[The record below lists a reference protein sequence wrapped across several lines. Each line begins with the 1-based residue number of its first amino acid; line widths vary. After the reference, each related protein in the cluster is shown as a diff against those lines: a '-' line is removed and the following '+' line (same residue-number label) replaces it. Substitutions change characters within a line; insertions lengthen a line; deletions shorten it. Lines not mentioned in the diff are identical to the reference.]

1 MGSGD
6 EASWQWDEDDGGR
19 AAGAP
24 ADVVSGGDG
33 DGPRPTRRRLL
44 TGAGVLAAGAAV
56 WGVSRAVG
64 GSDPA
69 PPKPRPLPTRVAG
82 PEPVWVHQGSE
93 PMTPGRLR
101 GRLFAPVYVTRAGL
115 HLLDPET
122 GAVTATVEER
132 SPGDRPDDFPLFVED
147 GRLFTVSTGHVDA
160 RTLVGPTAGWSLPL
174 PPESGGSITLL
185 GGAGGQVY
193 GRVGGGSDLRGS
205 LFAMDAGGRGLT
217 WSRRAADRGETS
229 VAVLDTGAGR
239 LLAWDAEPA
248 SRVTLLEG
256 LTGRP
261 LWSTE
266 HTGTNWSAVDQRHVY
281 LPSGTGG
288 VRALRFEDGAPRWS
302 VNPGRGEEWRALPP
316 LSDGF
321 QVYLL
326 RDNGLVTA
334 HAADGGEQLWQYRL
348 PFRLDRRCRPLLTST
363 GLIVPGPADAGVHF
377 VETASGRPFTTFT
390 DSGPGVDVWS
400 VSSDGVRLY
409 VGHDTI
415 LYCLGRLPVPGGLG
429 SPTPAG
435 R

>member
-24 ADVVSGGDG
+24 ADVVSGGGGDDG
-33 DGPRPTRRRLL
+33 GPRLTRRRLL

-56 WGVSRAVG
+56 WGVSRAAG
-64 GSDPA
+64 GSGPA
-69 PPKPRPLPTRVAG
+69 PPPKPQPLPTRVAG
-82 PEPVWVHQGSE
+82 PEPVWVHRSTG

-101 GRLFAPVYVTRAGL
+101 GRLFAPVYATRAGL

-122 GAVTATVEER
+122 GAVTAAVEEP
-132 SPGDRPDDFPLFVED
+132 SSSDRPDDSPLFVED

-160 RTLVGPTAGWSLPL
+160 RTLVGPSAGWSLPL
-174 PPESGGSITLL
+174 PPALGDRITLL
-185 GGAGGQVY
+185 GCDGSQVY
-193 GRVGGGSDLRGS
+193 GRVGGGADLRGS
-205 LFAMDAGGRGLT
+205 LFAMGATGRGLL
-217 WSRRAADRGETS
+217 WSRPAADRGEAA
-229 VAVLDTGAGR
+229 VAMLETGGGR
-239 LLAWDAEPA
+239 LLAWDADPA
-248 SRVTLLEG
+248 VGITLLDG

-261 LWSTE
+261 LWSTAN
-266 HTGTNWSAVDQRHVY
+266 TGTAWSAVDRQHVY
-281 LPSGTGG
+281 LPAGAGG

-302 VNPGRGEEWRALPP
+302 VGPGRGEEWRVLPP
-316 LSDGF
+316 VSDDF

-334 HAADGGEQLWQYRL
+334 HAVDSGEQLWQYRL

-377 VETASGRPFTTFT
+377 VETVSGRPFTTFA

-400 VSSDGVRLY
+400 VSSDGTRLFA
-409 VGHDTI
+409 GHDST
-415 LYCLGRLPVPGGLG
+415 LYCLGRLPVP
-429 SPTPAG
+429 
-435 R
+435 